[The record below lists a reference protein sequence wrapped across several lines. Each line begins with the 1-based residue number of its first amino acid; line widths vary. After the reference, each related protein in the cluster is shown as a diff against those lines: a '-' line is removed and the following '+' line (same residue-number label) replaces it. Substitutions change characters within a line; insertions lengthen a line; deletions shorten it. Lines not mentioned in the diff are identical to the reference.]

1 MPTPL
6 DHAMK
11 SKLRSNTDI
20 VEAFGG
26 VIAAAAAWTIWG
38 GDMFPK
44 EADPKGDP
52 ETWTREEMR
61 RWLAARGLFPHDG
74 ATRDELLAR
83 VLANMRAPRK

>member
-1 MPTPL
+1 MVANARQL
-6 DHAMK
+6 GG
-11 SKLRSNTDI
+11 NIDI
-20 VEAFGG
+20 LAAFGG

-61 RWLAARGLFPHDG
+61 RWLAAVRFSSVEGPDVVASLTGLTEGPFP
-74 ATRDELLAR
+74 A
-83 VLANMRAPRK
+83 